1 MRTFNDLLEVG
12 ENEANRMQFVYEAI
26 SEHKSSDLYKTA
38 QIADEYDRKQ
48 NRTIVQFQK
57 LLYDATGR
65 AIPDNVSAN
74 YKITS
79 GFFNRFTTQQVQ
91 FLLGNGVTWEDETT
105 KDYLG
110 EDFDQKLQ
118 VAAKASLGAGV
129 SFGFYNY
136 DHLEVFTAL
145 EYVPLYDE
153 ENGALMAGIRFWQVD
168 AQKPLRA
175 TLYETDGIT
184 EYIWEDGEGRI
195 LKEKRPYIL
204 TLISTGVDEAEIF
217 AGENYP
223 TFPIVPL
230 WANPHR
236 QSELVGLREQI
247 DAYDLIK
254 SGYANDEADC
264 AQIYWL
270 MENAGGMTDDDVQ
283 HFMDRLRLSHA
294 AVADTDN
301 SRVTPYTQEPP
312 YQSREAFL
320 TRIEYDIYR
329 DFGAMN
335 PKDVAAGNITA
346 TQIKAAYQAQD
357 EEADDF
363 EYYIIEFVQQIL
375 ALQGLEGTPQF
386 DRNRVA
392 NELEEVNMVVSEAE
406 WLDDETI
413 LDLLPNIT
421 PDMKEAIMERKDAQ
435 DAQRL
440 QSDDEMEARVK
451 AMVEDILKGQQP
463 GAVEQDN
470 NGGYRY
476 VE

>member
-105 KDYLG
+105 KGHLG
-110 EDFDQKLQ
+110 EDFDQQLQ

-136 DHLEVFTAL
+136 DHLEVFSAL

-175 TLYETDGIT
+175 TLYEIDGIT

-195 LKEKRPYIL
+195 LKDKRPYIL
-204 TLISTGVDEAEIF
+204 TLVSTGVDEAEIF
-217 AGENYP
+217 SGENYP

-230 WANPHR
+230 WANPHK

-254 SGYANDEADC
+254 SGFCNTIDEASF
-264 AQIYWL
+264 IYWTIN
-270 MENAGGMTDDDVQ
+270 NAGGMDEIDLAEFVQ
-283 HFMDRLRLSHA
+283 RLKTIHAANVEDTGATAQANSLEAPHEGREALLDRLA
-294 AVADTDN
+294 KDMYADYMALNID
-301 SRVTPYTQEPP
+301 E
-312 YQSREAFL
+312 
-320 TRIEYDIYR
+320 IKG
-329 DFGAMN
+329 GAN
-335 PKDVAAGNITA
+335 TA
-346 TQIKAAYQAQD
+346 TQIRAAY
-357 EEADDF
+357 EPMNNKADQF
-363 EYYIIEFVQQIL
+363 EYCVIEF
-375 ALQGLEGTPQF
+375 LQGILSVAGLEDNPTF
-386 DRNRVA
+386 TRSYLVNTT
-392 NELEEVNMVVSEAE
+392 EEISVLLQAAQY
-406 WLDDETI
+406 LDDEYVTRKI
-413 LDLLPNIT
+413 LTLLG
-421 PDMKEAIMERKDAQ
+421 DA
-435 DAQRL
+435 DKADEIIANMDEYDYQRL
-440 QSDDEMEARVK
+440 AGEEP
-451 AMVEDILKGQQP
+451 EEPPTEEPI
-463 GAVEQDN
+463 E
-470 NGGYRY
+470 
-476 VE
+476 E

>member
-110 EDFDQKLQ
+110 EDFDKQLQ

-175 TLYETDGIT
+175 TLYEIDGIT

-195 LKEKRPYIL
+195 LKDKRTYIL
-204 TLISTGVDEAEIF
+204 TLISTGVDEAEVF
-217 AGENYP
+217 AGKNYP

-254 SGYANDEADC
+254 SGFCNTIDEASF
-264 AQIYWL
+264 IYWTIN
-270 MENAGGMTDDDVQ
+270 NAGGMDEIDLADFVQ
-283 HFMDRLRLSHA
+283 RLKTIHAANVEDTGATAQANSLEAPHEGREALLDRLA
-294 AVADTDN
+294 KDMYADYMALNID
-301 SRVTPYTQEPP
+301 E
-312 YQSREAFL
+312 
-320 TRIEYDIYR
+320 IKG
-329 DFGAMN
+329 GAN
-335 PKDVAAGNITA
+335 TA
-346 TQIKAAYQAQD
+346 TQIRAAY
-357 EEADDF
+357 EPMNNKADQF
-363 EYYIIEFVQQIL
+363 EYCVIDFIQGIL
-375 ALQGLEGTPQF
+375 SVAGLEDKPTFTRSYLVNTQ
-386 DRNRVA
+386 
-392 NELEEVNMVVSEAE
+392 EEISVLLQAAQY
-406 WLDDETI
+406 LDDEYVTRKI
-413 LDLLPNIT
+413 LTLLGDADKADEIIANMDEYDYQRIAG
-421 PDMKEAIMERKDAQ
+421 KEPEEPPTEEPIE
-435 DAQRL
+435 
-440 QSDDEMEARVK
+440 E
-451 AMVEDILKGQQP
+451 
-463 GAVEQDN
+463 
-470 NGGYRY
+470 
-476 VE
+476 

>member
-110 EDFDQKLQ
+110 EDFDKQLQ

-175 TLYETDGIT
+175 TLYEIDGIT

-195 LKEKRPYIL
+195 LKDKRPYIL

-254 SGYANDEADC
+254 SGFCNTIDEASF
-264 AQIYWL
+264 IYWTIN
-270 MENAGGMTDDDVQ
+270 NAGGMDEIDLAEFVQ
-283 HFMDRLRLSHA
+283 RLKTIHAANVEDTGATAQANSLEAPHEGREALLDRLA
-294 AVADTDN
+294 KDMYADYMALNID
-301 SRVTPYTQEPP
+301 E
-312 YQSREAFL
+312 
-320 TRIEYDIYR
+320 IKG
-329 DFGAMN
+329 GAN
-335 PKDVAAGNITA
+335 TA
-346 TQIKAAYQAQD
+346 TQIRAAY
-357 EEADDF
+357 EPMNNKADQF
-363 EYYIIEFVQQIL
+363 EYCVLEF
-375 ALQGLEGTPQF
+375 LQGILSVAGLEDKQTF
-386 DRNRVA
+386 TRSYLVNTT
-392 NELEEVNMVVSEAE
+392 EEISVLLQAAQY
-406 WLDDETI
+406 LDDEYVTRKI
-413 LDLLPNIT
+413 LTLFG
-421 PDMKEAIMERKDAQ
+421 DA
-435 DAQRL
+435 DKADEIIASMDEYDYQR
-440 QSDDEMEARVK
+440 MT
-451 AMVEDILKGQQP
+451 
-463 GAVEQDN
+463 
-470 NGGYRY
+470 GG
-476 VE
+476 EEPPIEEPIEE

>member
-110 EDFDQKLQ
+110 EDFDKQLQ

-175 TLYETDGIT
+175 TLYEIDGIT

-204 TLISTGVDEAEIF
+204 TVISTGVDEAEIF

-254 SGYANDEADC
+254 SGFCNTIDEASF
-264 AQIYWL
+264 IYWTIN
-270 MENAGGMTDDDVQ
+270 NAGGMDEIDLAEFVQ
-283 HFMDRLRLSHA
+283 RLKTIHAANVEDTGATAQANSLEAPHEGREALLDRLA
-294 AVADTDN
+294 KDMYADYMALNID
-301 SRVTPYTQEPP
+301 E
-312 YQSREAFL
+312 
-320 TRIEYDIYR
+320 IKG
-329 DFGAMN
+329 GAN
-335 PKDVAAGNITA
+335 TA
-346 TQIKAAYQAQD
+346 TQIRAAY
-357 EEADDF
+357 EPMNNKADQF
-363 EYYIIEFVQQIL
+363 EYCVIDFIQGIL
-375 ALQGLEGTPQF
+375 SVAGLEDNPTFTRSYLVNTQ
-386 DRNRVA
+386 
-392 NELEEVNMVVSEAE
+392 EEISVLLQAAQY
-406 WLDDETI
+406 LDDEYVTRKI
-413 LDLLPNIT
+413 LTLLG
-421 PDMKEAIMERKDAQ
+421 DA
-435 DAQRL
+435 DKADEIIASMDEYDYQRIAG
-440 QSDDEMEARVK
+440 EEP
-451 AMVEDILKGQQP
+451 EEPPTEEPI
-463 GAVEQDN
+463 E
-470 NGGYRY
+470 
-476 VE
+476 E

>member
-91 FLLGNGVTWEDETT
+91 FLLGNGVTWKDETT

-175 TLYETDGIT
+175 TLYEIDGIT

-254 SGYANDEADC
+254 SGFCNTIDEASF
-264 AQIYWL
+264 IYWTIN
-270 MENAGGMTDDDVQ
+270 NAGGMDEIDLAEFVQ
-283 HFMDRLRLSHA
+283 RLKTIHAANVEDTGATAQANSLEAPHEGREALLDRLA
-294 AVADTDN
+294 KDMYADYMALNID
-301 SRVTPYTQEPP
+301 E
-312 YQSREAFL
+312 
-320 TRIEYDIYR
+320 IKG
-329 DFGAMN
+329 GAN
-335 PKDVAAGNITA
+335 TA
-346 TQIKAAYQAQD
+346 TQIRAAY
-357 EEADDF
+357 EPMNNKADQF
-363 EYYIIEFVQQIL
+363 EYCVIEF
-375 ALQGLEGTPQF
+375 LQGILSVAGLEDKPTF
-386 DRNRVA
+386 TRSYLVNTT
-392 NELEEVNMVVSEAE
+392 EEISVLLQAAQY
-406 WLDDETI
+406 LDDEYVTRKI
-413 LDLLPNIT
+413 LTLLG
-421 PDMKEAIMERKDAQ
+421 DA
-435 DAQRL
+435 DKADEIIANMDEYDYQRIAG
-440 QSDDEMEARVK
+440 EEP
-451 AMVEDILKGQQP
+451 EEPPTEEPI
-463 GAVEQDN
+463 E
-470 NGGYRY
+470 
-476 VE
+476 E

>member
-1 MRTFNDLLEVG
+1 MRTYNDLLEVG

-110 EDFDQKLQ
+110 EDFDKQLQ

-175 TLYETDGIT
+175 TLYEIDGIT

-195 LKEKRPYIL
+195 LKDKRPYIL

-254 SGYANDEADC
+254 SGFCNTIDEASF
-264 AQIYWL
+264 IYWTIN
-270 MENAGGMTDDDVQ
+270 NAGGMDEIDLAEFVQ
-283 HFMDRLRLSHA
+283 RLKTIHAANVEDTGATAQANSLEAPHEGREALLDRLA
-294 AVADTDN
+294 KDMYADYMALNID
-301 SRVTPYTQEPP
+301 E
-312 YQSREAFL
+312 
-320 TRIEYDIYR
+320 IKG
-329 DFGAMN
+329 GAN
-335 PKDVAAGNITA
+335 TA
-346 TQIKAAYQAQD
+346 TQIRAAY
-357 EEADDF
+357 EPMNNKADQF
-363 EYYIIEFVQQIL
+363 EYCVLEF
-375 ALQGLEGTPQF
+375 LQGILSVAGLEDNPTF
-386 DRNRVA
+386 TRSYLVNTT
-392 NELEEVNMVVSEAE
+392 EEITVLLQAAQY
-406 WLDDETI
+406 LDDEYVTRKI
-413 LDLLPNIT
+413 LTLLG
-421 PDMKEAIMERKDAQ
+421 DA
-435 DAQRL
+435 DKADEIIANMDEYDYQRL
-440 QSDDEMEARVK
+440 AGETDEEPPI
-451 AMVEDILKGQQP
+451 EEPI
-463 GAVEQDN
+463 E
-470 NGGYRY
+470 
-476 VE
+476 E

>member
-110 EDFDQKLQ
+110 QDFDQRLQ

-175 TLYETDGIT
+175 TLYEIDGIT

-195 LKEKRPYIL
+195 LKVKRPYIL

-254 SGYANDEADC
+254 SGFCNTIDEASF
-264 AQIYWL
+264 IYWTIN
-270 MENAGGMTDDDVQ
+270 NAGGMDEIDLAEFVQ
-283 HFMDRLRLSHA
+283 RLKTIHAANVEDTGATAQANSLEAPHEGREALLDRLA
-294 AVADTDN
+294 KDMYADYMALNID
-301 SRVTPYTQEPP
+301 E
-312 YQSREAFL
+312 
-320 TRIEYDIYR
+320 IKG
-329 DFGAMN
+329 GAN
-335 PKDVAAGNITA
+335 TA
-346 TQIKAAYQAQD
+346 TQIRAAY
-357 EEADDF
+357 EPMNNKADQF
-363 EYYIIEFVQQIL
+363 EYCVIDFIQGIL
-375 ALQGLEGTPQF
+375 SVAGLEDNPTF
-386 DRNRVA
+386 TRSYLVNTT
-392 NELEEVNMVVSEAE
+392 EEISVLLQAAQY
-406 WLDDETI
+406 LDDEYVTRKI
-413 LDLLPNIT
+413 LTLLG
-421 PDMKEAIMERKDAQ
+421 DA
-435 DAQRL
+435 DKADEIIANMDEYDYQRIAG
-440 QSDDEMEARVK
+440 EEP
-451 AMVEDILKGQQP
+451 EEPPTEEPI
-463 GAVEQDN
+463 E
-470 NGGYRY
+470 
-476 VE
+476 E

>member
-91 FLLGNGVTWEDETT
+91 FLLGNGVTWKDETT

-110 EDFDQKLQ
+110 EDFDKQLQ

-195 LKEKRPYIL
+195 LKDKRPYIL

-254 SGYANDEADC
+254 SGFCNTIDEASF
-264 AQIYWL
+264 IYWTIN
-270 MENAGGMTDDDVQ
+270 NAGGMDEIDLAEFVQ
-283 HFMDRLRLSHA
+283 RLKTIHAANVEDTGATAKANSLEAPHEGREALLDRLA
-294 AVADTDN
+294 KDMYADYMALNID
-301 SRVTPYTQEPP
+301 E
-312 YQSREAFL
+312 
-320 TRIEYDIYR
+320 IKG
-329 DFGAMN
+329 GAN
-335 PKDVAAGNITA
+335 TA
-346 TQIKAAYQAQD
+346 TQIRAAY
-357 EEADDF
+357 EPMNNKADQF
-363 EYYIIEFVQQIL
+363 EYCVIEF
-375 ALQGLEGTPQF
+375 LQGILSVAGLEDTPTFTRSYLVNTQ
-386 DRNRVA
+386 
-392 NELEEVNMVVSEAE
+392 EEISVLLQASQY
-406 WLDDETI
+406 LDDEYVTRKI
-413 LDLLPNIT
+413 LTLLG
-421 PDMKEAIMERKDAQ
+421 DA
-435 DAQRL
+435 DKADEIIANMDEYDYQRIAG
-440 QSDDEMEARVK
+440 EEP
-451 AMVEDILKGQQP
+451 EEP
-463 GAVEQDN
+463 PTEEQI
-470 NGGYRY
+470 
-476 VE
+476 EE

>member
-1 MRTFNDLLEVG
+1 MRTYNDLLEVG

-26 SEHKSSDLYKTA
+26 SEHKSSGLYKTA

-91 FLLGNGVTWEDETT
+91 FLLGNGVTWEDKTT

-230 WANPHR
+230 WANPHK

-254 SGYANDEADC
+254 SGFCNTIDEASF
-264 AQIYWL
+264 IYWTIN
-270 MENAGGMTDDDVQ
+270 NAGGMDEIDLAEFVQ
-283 HFMDRLRLSHA
+283 RLKTIHAANVEDTGATAQPNSLEAPHEGREALLDRLA
-294 AVADTDN
+294 KDMYADYMALNID
-301 SRVTPYTQEPP
+301 E
-312 YQSREAFL
+312 
-320 TRIEYDIYR
+320 IKG
-329 DFGAMN
+329 GAN
-335 PKDVAAGNITA
+335 TA
-346 TQIKAAYQAQD
+346 TQIRAAY
-357 EEADDF
+357 EPMNNKADQF
-363 EYYIIEFVQQIL
+363 EYCVIEF
-375 ALQGLEGTPQF
+375 LQGILSVAGLEDKPTF
-386 DRNRVA
+386 TRSYLVNTT
-392 NELEEVNMVVSEAE
+392 EEISVLLQAAQY
-406 WLDDETI
+406 LDDEYVTRKI
-413 LDLLPNIT
+413 LTLLG
-421 PDMKEAIMERKDAQ
+421 DA
-435 DAQRL
+435 DKADEIIASMDEYDYKRL
-440 QSDDEMEARVK
+440 AGETNE
-451 AMVEDILKGQQP
+451 EPPI
-463 GAVEQDN
+463 E
-470 NGGYRY
+470 
-476 VE
+476 E

>member
-110 EDFDQKLQ
+110 GDFDQKLQ

-195 LKEKRPYIL
+195 LKDKRPYIL

-254 SGYANDEADC
+254 SGFCNTIDEASF
-264 AQIYWL
+264 IYWTIN
-270 MENAGGMTDDDVQ
+270 NAGGMDEIDLAEFVQ
-283 HFMDRLRLSHA
+283 RLKTIHAANVEDTGATAQANSLEAPHEGREALLDRLA
-294 AVADTDN
+294 KDMYADYMALNID
-301 SRVTPYTQEPP
+301 E
-312 YQSREAFL
+312 
-320 TRIEYDIYR
+320 IKG
-329 DFGAMN
+329 GAN
-335 PKDVAAGNITA
+335 TA
-346 TQIKAAYQAQD
+346 TQIRAAY
-357 EEADDF
+357 EPMNNKADQF
-363 EYYIIEFVQQIL
+363 EYCVIEF
-375 ALQGLEGTPQF
+375 LQGILSVAGLEDKPTF
-386 DRNRVA
+386 TRSYLVNTT
-392 NELEEVNMVVSEAE
+392 EEISVLLQAAQY
-406 WLDDETI
+406 LDDEYVTRKILTLLGDADKADEIIANMDEYDYQRMTGGEEPTI
-413 LDLLPNIT
+413 
-421 PDMKEAIMERKDAQ
+421 EE
-435 DAQRL
+435 
-440 QSDDEMEARVK
+440 
-451 AMVEDILKGQQP
+451 
-463 GAVEQDN
+463 
-470 NGGYRY
+470 
-476 VE
+476 

>member
-1 MRTFNDLLEVG
+1 MRTYQDFIEIG
-12 ENEANRMQFVYEAI
+12 ENEADRMEFVREVI

-48 NRTIVQFQK
+48 NRTIIQYQK

-91 FLLGNGVTWEDETT
+91 FLLGNGVTWEDEAT
-105 KDYLG
+105 KGYLG
-110 EDFDQKLQ
+110 EDFDKQLQ
-118 VAAKASLGAGV
+118 VAAKSSLGAGV

-145 EYVPLYDE
+145 EYAPLYDE

-175 TLYETDGIT
+175 TLYEIDGIT

-236 QSELVGLREQI
+236 QSELVGIREQI

-254 SGYANDEADC
+254 SGFCNTIDEASF
-264 AQIYWL
+264 IYWTIN
-270 MENAGGMTDDDVQ
+270 NAGGMDEIDLAEFVQ
-283 HFMDRLRLSHA
+283 RLKTIHAANVEDTGATANANSLEAPHEGREALLDRLA
-294 AVADTDN
+294 KDMYADYMALNID
-301 SRVTPYTQEPP
+301 E
-312 YQSREAFL
+312 
-320 TRIEYDIYR
+320 IKG
-329 DFGAMN
+329 GAN
-335 PKDVAAGNITA
+335 TA
-346 TQIKAAYQAQD
+346 TQIRAAY
-357 EEADDF
+357 EPMNNKADQF
-363 EYYIIEFVQQIL
+363 EYCVIDFIQGIL
-375 ALQGLEGTPQF
+375 SVAGVEDKPTFTRSYLINTQEEISTLLQAAQY
-386 DRNRVA
+386 
-392 NELEEVNMVVSEAE
+392 
-406 WLDDETI
+406 LDDEYVTRKI
-413 LDLLPNIT
+413 LTLLGDADKAEEILQN
-421 PDMKEAIMERKDAQ
+421 ME
-435 DAQRL
+435 
-440 QSDDEMEARVK
+440 
-451 AMVEDILKGQQP
+451 GQALDRFT
-463 GAVEQDN
+463 GE
-470 NGGYRY
+470 
-476 VE
+476 E

>member
-105 KDYLG
+105 KGHLG
-110 EDFDQKLQ
+110 EDFDQQLQ

-136 DHLEVFTAL
+136 DHLEVFSAL

-175 TLYETDGIT
+175 TLYEIDGIT

-195 LKEKRPYIL
+195 LKDKRPYIL

-254 SGYANDEADC
+254 SGFCNTIDEASF
-264 AQIYWL
+264 IYWTIN
-270 MENAGGMTDDDVQ
+270 NAGGMDEIDLAEFVQ
-283 HFMDRLRLSHA
+283 RLKTIHAANVEDTGATAQANSLEAPHEGREALLDRLA
-294 AVADTDN
+294 KDMYADYMALNID
-301 SRVTPYTQEPP
+301 E
-312 YQSREAFL
+312 
-320 TRIEYDIYR
+320 IKG
-329 DFGAMN
+329 GAN
-335 PKDVAAGNITA
+335 TA
-346 TQIKAAYQAQD
+346 TQIRAAY
-357 EEADDF
+357 EPMNNKADQF
-363 EYYIIEFVQQIL
+363 EYCVIEF
-375 ALQGLEGTPQF
+375 LQGILSVAGLEDNPTFTRSYLVNTQ
-386 DRNRVA
+386 
-392 NELEEVNMVVSEAE
+392 EEISVLLQAAQY
-406 WLDDETI
+406 LDDEYVTRKI
-413 LDLLPNIT
+413 LTLLG
-421 PDMKEAIMERKDAQ
+421 DA
-435 DAQRL
+435 DKADEIIASMDEYDYQRIAG
-440 QSDDEMEARVK
+440 EEP
-451 AMVEDILKGQQP
+451 EEPPTEEPI
-463 GAVEQDN
+463 E
-470 NGGYRY
+470 
-476 VE
+476 E

>member
-110 EDFDQKLQ
+110 EDFDKQLQ

-254 SGYANDEADC
+254 SGFCNTIDEASF
-264 AQIYWL
+264 IYWTIN
-270 MENAGGMTDDDVQ
+270 NAGGMDEVDLAEFVQ
-283 HFMDRLRLSHA
+283 RLKTIHAATVEDTGSTAQANSLEAPHEGREALLDRLA
-294 AVADTDN
+294 KDMYADYMALNVD
-301 SRVTPYTQEPP
+301 E
-312 YQSREAFL
+312 
-320 TRIEYDIYR
+320 IKG
-329 DFGAMN
+329 GAN
-335 PKDVAAGNITA
+335 TA
-346 TQIKAAYQAQD
+346 TQIRAAY
-357 EEADDF
+357 EPMNNKADQF
-363 EYYIIEFVQQIL
+363 EYCVIEF
-375 ALQGLEGTPQF
+375 LQGILSVAGLEDKPTF
-386 DRNRVA
+386 TRSYLVNTT
-392 NELEEVNMVVSEAE
+392 EEISVLLQAAQY
-406 WLDDETI
+406 LDDEYVTRKI
-413 LDLLPNIT
+413 LTLLG
-421 PDMKEAIMERKDAQ
+421 DA
-435 DAQRL
+435 DKADEIIANMDEYDYQRL
-440 QSDDEMEARVK
+440 AGETIE
-451 AMVEDILKGQQP
+451 EPPI
-463 GAVEQDN
+463 E
-470 NGGYRY
+470 
-476 VE
+476 E

>member
-110 EDFDQKLQ
+110 EDFDKQLQ

-195 LKEKRPYIL
+195 LKDKRPYIL

-217 AGENYP
+217 DGENYP

-254 SGYANDEADC
+254 SGFCNTIDEASF
-264 AQIYWL
+264 IYWTIN
-270 MENAGGMTDDDVQ
+270 NAGGMDEIDLSEFVQ
-283 HFMDRLRLSHA
+283 RLKTIHAANVEDTGATAQANSLEAPHEGREALLDRLA
-294 AVADTDN
+294 KDMYADYMALNID
-301 SRVTPYTQEPP
+301 
-312 YQSREAFL
+312 
-320 TRIEYDIYR
+320 DIKG
-329 DFGAMN
+329 GAN
-335 PKDVAAGNITA
+335 TA
-346 TQIKAAYQAQD
+346 TQIRAAY
-357 EEADDF
+357 EPMNNKADQF
-363 EYYIIEFVQQIL
+363 EYCVIDFIQGIL
-375 ALQGLEGTPQF
+375 SVAGLEDKPTFTRSYLVNTQ
-386 DRNRVA
+386 
-392 NELEEVNMVVSEAE
+392 EEISTLLQAAQY
-406 WLDDETI
+406 LDDEYVTRKI
-413 LDLLPNIT
+413 LTLLG
-421 PDMKEAIMERKDAQ
+421 DA
-435 DAQRL
+435 DKADEIIANMDEYDYQRIAG
-440 QSDDEMEARVK
+440 EEP
-451 AMVEDILKGQQP
+451 EEP
-463 GAVEQDN
+463 PTEEQI
-470 NGGYRY
+470 
-476 VE
+476 EE

>member
-1 MRTFNDLLEVG
+1 MRTYNDLTEVG
-12 ENEANRMQFVYEAI
+12 ENEALRMEFVYEAI
-26 SEHKSSDLYKTA
+26 NEHKSSDLYKTA

-110 EDFDQKLQ
+110 EDFDQQLQ

-195 LKEKRPYIL
+195 LKDKRPYIL
-204 TLISTGVDEAEIF
+204 TVISTGVDEAEIF

-254 SGYANDEADC
+254 SGFCNTIDEASF
-264 AQIYWL
+264 IYWTIN
-270 MENAGGMTDDDVQ
+270 NAGGMDEIDLAEFVQ
-283 HFMDRLRLSHA
+283 RLKTIHAANVEDTGATAQANSLEAPHEGREALLDRLA
-294 AVADTDN
+294 KDMYADYMALNID
-301 SRVTPYTQEPP
+301 E
-312 YQSREAFL
+312 
-320 TRIEYDIYR
+320 IKG
-329 DFGAMN
+329 GAN
-335 PKDVAAGNITA
+335 TA
-346 TQIKAAYQAQD
+346 TQIRAAY
-357 EEADDF
+357 EPMNNKADQF
-363 EYYIIEFVQQIL
+363 EYCVIEF
-375 ALQGLEGTPQF
+375 LQGILSVAGLEDKPTF
-386 DRNRVA
+386 TRSYLVNTT
-392 NELEEVNMVVSEAE
+392 EEISVLLQAAQY
-406 WLDDETI
+406 LDDEYVTRKI
-413 LDLLPNIT
+413 LTLLG
-421 PDMKEAIMERKDAQ
+421 DA
-435 DAQRL
+435 DKADEIIASMDEYDYQRIAG
-440 QSDDEMEARVK
+440 EEP
-451 AMVEDILKGQQP
+451 EEPPTEEPI
-463 GAVEQDN
+463 E
-470 NGGYRY
+470 
-476 VE
+476 E

>member
-110 EDFDQKLQ
+110 EDFDKQLQ

-136 DHLEVFTAL
+136 DHLEVFSAL

-195 LKEKRPYIL
+195 LKEKRAYIL

-254 SGYANDEADC
+254 SGFCNTIDEASF
-264 AQIYWL
+264 IYWTIN
-270 MENAGGMTDDDVQ
+270 NAGGMDEIDLAEFVQ
-283 HFMDRLRLSHA
+283 RLKTIHAANVEDTGATAQANSLEAPHEGREALLDRLA
-294 AVADTDN
+294 KDMYADYMALNID
-301 SRVTPYTQEPP
+301 E
-312 YQSREAFL
+312 
-320 TRIEYDIYR
+320 IKG
-329 DFGAMN
+329 GAN
-335 PKDVAAGNITA
+335 TA
-346 TQIKAAYQAQD
+346 TQIRAAY
-357 EEADDF
+357 EPMNNKADQF
-363 EYYIIEFVQQIL
+363 EYCVIDFIQGIL
-375 ALQGLEGTPQF
+375 SVAGLEDNPTF
-386 DRNRVA
+386 TRSYLVNTT
-392 NELEEVNMVVSEAE
+392 EEISVLLQAAQY
-406 WLDDETI
+406 LDDEYVTRKI
-413 LDLLPNIT
+413 LTLLG
-421 PDMKEAIMERKDAQ
+421 DA
-435 DAQRL
+435 DKADEIIANMDEYDYQRIAG
-440 QSDDEMEARVK
+440 EEP
-451 AMVEDILKGQQP
+451 EEPPTEEPI
-463 GAVEQDN
+463 E
-470 NGGYRY
+470 
-476 VE
+476 E

>member
-12 ENEANRMQFVYEAI
+12 ENEANKMQFVYEAI

-110 EDFDQKLQ
+110 EDFDKQLQ

-254 SGYANDEADC
+254 SGFCNTIDEASF
-264 AQIYWL
+264 IYWTIN
-270 MENAGGMTDDDVQ
+270 NAGGMDEIDLAEFVQ
-283 HFMDRLRLSHA
+283 RLKTIHAANVEDTGATAQANSLEAPHEGREALLDRLA
-294 AVADTDN
+294 KDMYADYMALNID
-301 SRVTPYTQEPP
+301 E
-312 YQSREAFL
+312 
-320 TRIEYDIYR
+320 IKG
-329 DFGAMN
+329 GAN
-335 PKDVAAGNITA
+335 TA
-346 TQIKAAYQAQD
+346 TQIRAAY
-357 EEADDF
+357 EPMNNKADQF
-363 EYYIIEFVQQIL
+363 EYCVIEF
-375 ALQGLEGTPQF
+375 LQGILSVAGLEDNPTFTRSYLVNTTEEISGLLQAAQYLDDEYVTRKILTLLG
-386 DRNRVA
+386 DADKADEIIA
-392 NELEEVNMVVSEAE
+392 NMDEYDYQRIAGEELEEPPTEE
-406 WLDDETI
+406 LIE
-413 LDLLPNIT
+413 
-421 PDMKEAIMERKDAQ
+421 E
-435 DAQRL
+435 
-440 QSDDEMEARVK
+440 
-451 AMVEDILKGQQP
+451 
-463 GAVEQDN
+463 
-470 NGGYRY
+470 
-476 VE
+476 